1 MFKIEKANEND
12 ALQIAIVNV
21 YTWKTQYTG
30 LMPEELIDARIKNI
44 EFSEE
49 KIKERIKEDGNY
61 IVVKKGNTVVGF
73 VRYGKCDIKD
83 YEEYGE
89 IKALY
94 LLEGFQGN
102 GLGRELFVRRLSER
116 ERESGRQP
124 RPHDRYRIPG
134 GLYTRRNDGGRYLLR
149 VGQCGLSDLGGDDGS
164 RVQG

>member
-102 GLGRELFVRRLSER
+102 GLGRELFQRAR
-116 ERESGRQP
+116 EELNNIGYKKMRINCLKGNPTLNFYIYMGGKHIGEFENNISGYNITE
-124 RPHDRYRIPG
+124 DIIIY
-134 GLYTRRNDGGRYLLR
+134 D
-149 VGQCGLSDLGGDDGS
+149 
-164 RVQG
+164 

>member
-102 GLGRELFVRRLSER
+102 GLGRELFQRAR
-116 ERESGRQP
+116 EELNNIGYKKMRINCLKGNPTLNFYIYMGGKHIGEFENNISGYNVTE
-124 RPHDRYRIPG
+124 DIIIY
-134 GLYTRRNDGGRYLLR
+134 D
-149 VGQCGLSDLGGDDGS
+149 
-164 RVQG
+164 

>member
-30 LMPEELIDARIKNI
+30 LMPEDLIDARIKNI

-61 IVVKKGNTVVGF
+61 IVVKKENTVVGF
-73 VRYGKCDIKD
+73 VRYGKCDIKN

-102 GLGRELFVRRLSER
+102 GLGRELFQRARKELNNMGYKKMRINCLKGNPTLNFYIYMGGKHIGEF
-116 ERESGRQP
+116 ENNISGYNVTE
-124 RPHDRYRIPG
+124 DIVIY
-134 GLYTRRNDGGRYLLR
+134 D
-149 VGQCGLSDLGGDDGS
+149 
-164 RVQG
+164 